1 MPLKASKYAIS
12 VLVYECTHELQIAQL
27 TWVIL
32 LLVLNLLVSNLCYKL
47 LLIVNS
53 NLSQQWRFLALSL
66 LMRAPFIN
74 DVGCSLKKL
83 TKGYII
89 VVQSLSRVW
98 LFVAPWTAE
107 CQASLSFSISQSLL
121 KLMSIE
127 SVTPSIHFILCY
139 PLLLLS
145 IFPIIRVFSNELA
158 LLIRWPKYWSFNF
171 NISSSNEYSGLIS
184 FRIDWFDVL
193 TVQGTLKC
201 LLQHHSSNIV
211 K

>member
-1 MPLKASKYAIS
+1 MSCRSHSSHESFCFWCWICWYQTS
-12 VLVYECTHELQIAQL
+12 VTNFC
-27 TWVIL
+27 L
-32 LLVLNLLVSNLCYKL
+32 LF
-47 LLIVNS
+47 

-89 VVQSLSRVW
+89 VVQSLSYVW
-98 LFVAPWTAE
+98 LFATPWTAE

-127 SVTPSIHFILCY
+127 SVMPSIHFILCY

-158 LLIRWPKYWSFNF
+158 LLIRWPKYWSFNY

-184 FRIDWFDVL
+184 FRIDCFDIFAI
-193 TVQGTLKC
+193 QGILKS
-201 LLQHHSSNIV
+201 LLQHQSSNTIFIYTENS
-211 K
+211 KESTNNY